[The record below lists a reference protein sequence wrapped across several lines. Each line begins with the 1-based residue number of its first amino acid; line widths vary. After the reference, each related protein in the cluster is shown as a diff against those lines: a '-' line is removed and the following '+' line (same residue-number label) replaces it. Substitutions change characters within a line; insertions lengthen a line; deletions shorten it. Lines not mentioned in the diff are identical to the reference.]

1 MSLHSSV
8 IFLNAR
14 QKKVRGAKANRQLL
28 FFFNNALAFR
38 VPQNKIFQCVKTA
51 TISARRKRDSTEC
64 SRSETTAT
72 TSVKHQ
78 SYNPT
83 VFGWTDESRVDDS
96 AVGDRCLR
104 VGELCVLIH
113 RLVSHRVRVERL
125 LRTVVVFVVDFV
137 YNVLNHLVDE
147 HVLALESTKTRTSA
161 SVSSKRQN
169 LRLANVFNLI

>member
-38 VPQNKIFQCVKTA
+38 VPQNEIFQCVKTA